1 MEYCNIISLSH
12 GIIDLIPEVPKAF
25 SDMLM
30 PNSKVN
36 YAEGKYGRFMHQQ
49 IEVSP
54 FSIHYTVY
62 DIESRFVLHV
72 NRKKPA
78 LMLYVVLKN
87 DMHYNLSNLGDVH
100 LKEGQFNIVYLPDID
115 GTAIFE
121 GVGEYQNFKICFPVE
136 LLQQYAAAFPYLDEF
151 LQQVTGSDPVFLLNE
166 PGWVSSKIS
175 YIINQFLEC
184 TYEEDVRRLYF
195 DNLVKELLLLLLLQ
209 KQRNG
214 KDYTTY
220 MQRLYEAKSIIE
232 KNTSRQFTISE
243 IAEQIGLNEAKLKSG
258 FKQVFGTGLF
268 QFMLQAKMQKA
279 WVWVLETNK
288 PVKEIARLTGYT
300 SMQNFVT
307 AFKKYFNTTPGAL
320 RKK

>member
-1 MEYCNIISLSH
+1 MEYCNIISLTH
-12 GIIDLIPEVPKAF
+12 GNIDLTPGVPKAF

-30 PNSKVN
+30 PNSKVK
-36 YAEGKYGRFMHQQ
+36 YAEGKYGRFMYQE

-54 FSIHYTVY
+54 FRIHYNIY
-62 DIESRFVLHV
+62 DIESRFLLHV
-72 NRKKPA
+72 KRKIPA

-87 DMHYNLSNLGDVH
+87 DMHYRLNNFGDVY
-100 LKEGQFNIVYLPDID
+100 LKEGQFNIAYLPDID

-136 LLQQYAAAFPYLDEF
+136 ILQQYAATFPYLNEF
-151 LQQVTGSDPVFLLNE
+151 LQQLTGPDPVFLLRE

-209 KQRNG
+209 KHRNG

-243 IAEQIGLNEAKLKSG
+243 VAEQIGLNEAKLKSG
-258 FKQVFGTGLF
+258 FKQVFGIGLF

-300 SMQNFVT
+300 SKQNFVT
-307 AFKKYFNTTPGAL
+307 AFKKYFNATPGLL